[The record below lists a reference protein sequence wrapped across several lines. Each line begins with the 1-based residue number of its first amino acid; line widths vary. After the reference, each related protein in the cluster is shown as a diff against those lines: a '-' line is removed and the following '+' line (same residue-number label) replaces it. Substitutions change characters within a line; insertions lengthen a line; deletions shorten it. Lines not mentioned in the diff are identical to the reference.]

1 MVRVPTG
8 PLPVIAVSIP
18 LRSSPSTPP
27 STSVSVPLSYRITW
41 TGRRD
46 NALTESLKELY
57 SSGLTPT
64 LDIDV
69 QTAQLDEPDWEAL
82 ESFVSD
88 VLDIAPREGPQPNII
103 LCTYHLLH
111 INLYIGI

>member
-1 MVRVPTG
+1 VPAG

-18 LRSSPSTPP
+18 LSSDLPTLPST
-27 STSVSVPLSYRITW
+27 SVPLSYRVTW

-46 NALTESLKELY
+46 NALTESLKKLY
-57 SSGLTPT
+57 SSGATPT

-69 QTAQLDEPDWEAL
+69 QTAQLEEPDWEAL

-88 VLDIAPREGPQPNII
+88 VLDFAPREGPTPNII
-103 LCTYHLLH
+103 LCACDLFC
-111 INLYIGI
+111 IVAR

>member
-1 MVRVPTG
+1 MPAG

-18 LRSSPSTPP
+18 LSSDLPTLPST
-27 STSVSVPLSYRITW
+27 SVPLSYRVTW

-46 NALTESLKELY
+46 NALTESLKKLY
-57 SSGLTPT
+57 STGATPT

-69 QTAQLDEPDWEAL
+69 QTAQLEEPDWEAL

-88 VLDIAPREGPQPNII
+88 VLDFAPREGPTPNII
-103 LCTYHLLH
+103 LCTCDLFC
-111 INLYIGI
+111 IVAR

>member
-1 MVRVPTG
+1 M
-8 PLPVIAVSIP
+8 IAVSIP
-18 LRSSPSTPP
+18 LRSDSSTLPST
-27 STSVSVPLSYRITW
+27 SVPLSYRITW

-69 QTAQLDEPDWEAL
+69 QTAQLEEPDWEAL

-88 VLDIAPREGPQPNII
+88 ILELTPGEGPKPNII
-103 LCTYHLLH
+103 LCMY
-111 INLYIGI
+111 LYSLFICILAP